1 MRAARYTS
9 TGTTSTGTN
18 PNRAN
23 PSRDL
28 ILLADDDG
36 PCREALRRSFEAMGL
51 RVQPYPTCDGA
62 LRFPQARRGEVM
74 AVVMDYAFAAGR
86 SGNAAVEAVGRRFAG
101 IPAVLLSSDVSRAS
115 VASAQA
121 HGLHFVPK
129 PMAADALAAM
139 IRHLCTP
146 SGQAA

>member
-1 MRAARYTS
+1 MSATR
-9 TGTTSTGTN
+9 TT
-18 PNRAN
+18 PD
-23 PSRDL
+23 RDL

-51 RVQPYPTCDGA
+51 RVQTYPTCDGA
-62 LRFPQARRGEVM
+62 LRFPRARRGEVL

-115 VASAQA
+115 VASARA

-129 PMAADALAAM
+129 PVAADALAAM
-139 IRHLCTP
+139 IGRITAPLAT
-146 SGQAA
+146 SAGRAA